1 VVAAG
6 RFVQKKGFSVLIDAA
21 RLLHQRGIAVQIALY
36 GDGPRAPTLARQVED
51 AGLTNLALHGWHDD
65 LGSVFDNS
73 DMFCLPSHDEPF
85 GLVIGEAMGRGL
97 PMVATMTD
105 GPLDVLGHAGLTA
118 DSTLGA
124 GGLLV
129 ATGDAGAMADAITFF
144 ATNRAA
150 LQAAGM
156 AAHQRIAKD
165 FGMAAL
171 ADRLEGLISAA
182 ASRQSAAPS

>member
-1 VVAAG
+1 
-6 RFVQKKGFSVLIDAA
+6 
-21 RLLHQRGIAVQIALY
+21 
-36 GDGPRAPTLARQVED
+36 
-51 AGLTNLALHGWHDD
+51 
-65 LGSVFDNS
+65 
-73 DMFCLPSHDEPF
+73 
-85 GLVIGEAMGRGL
+85 VIGEAMGRGL

-156 AAHQRIAKD
+156 AAHQRIAED